1 MVCDTVSDELIRA
14 GFVFTRGI
22 TLPNISVLFEK
33 LEAGVSVVL
42 DKSFS
47 RKVRHYI
54 SVINYTVERLKFGI
68 CEISVGF
75 ISNSRLAKVDG

>member
-1 MVCDTVSDELIRA
+1 MVLNIVLVKLISTFR
-14 GFVFTRGI
+14 VFTRGI

-33 LEAGVSVVL
+33 LEAVVSVVL
-42 DKSFS
+42 DYSFS

-68 CEISVGF
+68 CEISVRF